1 MDGLRPSRPI
11 DNENRERPD
20 ASGRERRPGYAR
32 HVRAVIAIMVTLA
45 ASSAAAEPGEH
56 GSAGFELRLH
66 RGDTEQDEVA
76 HYGYYPSIVVDG
88 SARVGGGIE
97 VAAAVA
103 AARVSAV
110 WENIGGVANGM
121 LSARMRLARPAWIAE
136 LEAGVAFPL
145 DRSIPAPDCFPEQ
158 EDGDS
163 LVLAYGEETACWDRS
178 AYRRAALHRGAWDI
192 WLWAPDW
199 VTVAATA
206 RLETS
211 APTYLYYA
219 VDVGAGGAVA
229 VTDAHDGAA
238 LIGQIAPEIGA
249 QLAAR
254 WRAGLRGIAAG
265 VMLDDTSPILI
276 SLEPFVAYQRD
287 VVRIR
292 LGLLLPLADL
302 RNEEV
307 PPGQGGYE
315 ITEHKSLGLGVTA
328 FF

>member
-1 MDGLRPSRPI
+1 MR
-11 DNENRERPD
+11 
-20 ASGRERRPGYAR
+20 A
-32 HVRAVIAIMVTLA
+32 VAVIALTLA

-66 RGDTEQDEVA
+66 RGDTEQDEVE
-76 HYGYYPSIVVDG
+76 HVGFYPSIVVDG
-88 SARVGGGIE
+88 SAQVGGGIE
-97 VAAAVA
+97 IAAAVA
-103 AARVSAV
+103 AARTSAV

-121 LSARMRLARPAWIAE
+121 LSARTRLARPAWIAE
-136 LEAGVAFPL
+136 IEAGIAFPL
-145 DRSIPAPDCFPEQ
+145 DRSIPAPDCFPEP
-158 EDGDS
+158 ENGGDS
-163 LVLAYGEETACWDRS
+163 LVFSYGEDTSCWDRS

-199 VTVAATA
+199 VTLAATA
-206 RLETS
+206 RLETNARS
-211 APTYLYYA
+211 YLYYA

-249 QLAAR
+249 QLSAR

-265 VMLDDTSPILI
+265 VLLDDTSPFLL

-287 VVRIR
+287 EVRIR

-302 RNEEV
+302 GNEEV
-307 PPGQGGYE
+307 PPGQGGYKISE
-315 ITEHKSLGLGVTA
+315 NKSLGLGVTA

>member
-1 MDGLRPSRPI
+1 M
-11 DNENRERPD
+11 
-20 ASGRERRPGYAR
+20 
-32 HVRAVIAIMVTLA
+32 RAGVVIVLTLA
-45 ASSAAAEPGEH
+45 ASSAAAEPGER

-97 VAAAVA
+97 IAAAVA
-103 AARVSAV
+103 AAKVSAV
-110 WENIGGVANGM
+110 WENIGGVANAM
-121 LSARMRLARPAWIAE
+121 LSARTRLARPAWIAE

-158 EDGDS
+158 DDGDS
-163 LVLAYGEETACWDRS
+163 MVFAYGDETACWDRS

-229 VTDAHDGAA
+229 VTDAHEGAA

-249 QLAAR
+249 HLSAR

-265 VMLDDTSPILI
+265 VLLDDTSPILL

-287 VVRIR
+287 EVRIR

-307 PPGQGGYE
+307 PPGQGGYT

>member
-1 MDGLRPSRPI
+1 MTGGKDGPALAPVPACRQ
-11 DNENRERPD
+11 
-20 ASGRERRPGYAR
+20 AR
-32 HVRAVIAIMVTLA
+32 YMRATLVIALTLA
-45 ASSAAAEPGEH
+45 ASSAAAEPGQH

-76 HYGYYPSIVVDG
+76 HYGFYPSIVVDG
-88 SARVGGGIE
+88 SVQVGGGIE
-97 VAAAVA
+97 IAAAVA
-103 AARVSAV
+103 AAKVSAV

-121 LSARMRLARPAWIAE
+121 LSARTRILRPAWIAE

-158 EDGDS
+158 DDGDS
-163 LVLAYGEETACWDRS
+163 MVFAYGDEPACWDRS
-178 AYRRAALHRGAWDI
+178 AYRWAALHRGAWDV

-206 RLETS
+206 RLES
-211 APTYLYYA
+211 NAATYLYYA

-249 QLAAR
+249 QLNPR

-265 VMLDDTSPILI
+265 VLHEDTSPILL
-276 SLEPFVAYQRD
+276 S
-287 VVRIR
+287 
-292 LGLLLPLADL
+292 
-302 RNEEV
+302 
-307 PPGQGGYE
+307 
-315 ITEHKSLGLGVTA
+315 
-328 FF
+328 

>member
-1 MDGLRPSRPI
+1 M
-11 DNENRERPD
+11 
-20 ASGRERRPGYAR
+20 
-32 HVRAVIAIMVTLA
+32 RAVLVIALMLV
-45 ASSAAAEPGEH
+45 ASSAAAGPGEH

-76 HYGYYPSIVVDG
+76 HDGLYPSIVVDG

-97 VAAAVA
+97 IAAAVA
-103 AARVSAV
+103 AAKVSAV

-121 LSARMRLARPAWIAE
+121 LSARARLTRAAWLAE

-145 DRSIPAPDCFPEQ
+145 ARSIPAPDCFPAQ
-158 EDGDS
+158 DDGDS

-199 VTVAATA
+199 ITLAATA
-206 RLETS
+206 RVETS
-211 APTYLYYA
+211 AATFLYYA
-219 VDVGAGGAVA
+219 VDAGAGGAIA

-238 LIGQIAPEIGA
+238 LIGQIAPEVGA
-249 QLAAR
+249 QLGAR

-265 VMLDDTSPILI
+265 VMLDDTSPILL

-292 LGLLLPLADL
+292 LGVLLPLADL
-302 RNEEV
+302 GNEEV
-307 PPGQGGYE
+307 PPGLGGYK
-315 ITEHKSLGLGVTA
+315 ITENKSLGLGVTA

>member
-1 MDGLRPSRPI
+1 M
-11 DNENRERPD
+11 
-20 ASGRERRPGYAR
+20 
-32 HVRAVIAIMVTLA
+32 RAVVVIALTLT
-45 ASSAAAEPGEH
+45 ASSAAAEPGQH

-76 HYGYYPSIVVDG
+76 HYGFYPSIVVDG
-88 SARVGGGIE
+88 SVQVGGGIE
-97 VAAAVA
+97 IAAAVA
-103 AARVSAV
+103 AAKVSAV

-121 LSARMRLARPAWIAE
+121 LSARTRLVRPAWIAE

-158 EDGDS
+158 DDGDS
-163 LVLAYGEETACWDRS
+163 MVLAYGDQPACWDRS
-178 AYRRAALHRGAWDI
+178 AYRRAALHRGAWDV

-206 RLETS
+206 RLES
-211 APTYLYYA
+211 NAPTYLYYA

-249 QLAAR
+249 QLNPR

-265 VMLDDTSPILI
+265 VVHDDTSPILL
-276 SLEPFVAYQRD
+276 SLEPFVAYHHD

-307 PPGQGGYE
+307 SPGLGGYQ
-315 ITEHKSLGLGVTA
+315 ISDNKSLGLGATA